1 MSNDPTLMN
10 RLESEI
16 AIIERTMSTISTPE
30 MRAYWE
36 NRLRYLADELKRLSL
51 ENGNEHQTP

>member
-36 NRLRYLADELKRLSL
+36 NRLRYLTDELKKLSL
-51 ENGNEHQTP
+51 ESKK